1 MDAVRKLKQALPT
14 DLLETCAARQR
25 LYLNEEAMDQDV
37 EGDAETNDARIEEN
51 VIELKFHMALEK
63 TVKTLDDAEDQWN
76 VGPAES
82 LPGYAR
88 KA

>member
-63 TVKTLDDAEDQWN
+63 TVNTLDDAEDQWN